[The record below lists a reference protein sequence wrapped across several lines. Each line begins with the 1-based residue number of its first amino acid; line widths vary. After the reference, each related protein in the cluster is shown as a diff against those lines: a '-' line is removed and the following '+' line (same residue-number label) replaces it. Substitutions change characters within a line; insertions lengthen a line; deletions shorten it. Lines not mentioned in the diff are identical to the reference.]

1 MKMMKTA
8 LLATAAIAAVASSAN
23 ANELADLK
31 AQIEAL
37 NARVAQVETAPAVP
51 AGYQLVAITKGEALQ
66 FGLDSDEKGPATVI
80 SVLPAA
86 DAPAGTEL
94 SITGFARAA
103 LVYRNSKAWSDED
116 FGVRSRAEVKIAGK
130 TETAVGEVG
139 AFMKLRANMG
149 ANGLNGD
156 LIAEGDRRIGSGDP
170 FVTSPEYWGYWN
182 FAEGM
187 TLAGGYT
194 GSLSGIGFGYDG
206 KCNCYYTDNANAG
219 YGGNGDTTQM
229 RVSYASGPI
238 GFAVAIEDGG
248 TIDAVGTTAGPD
260 GIDGNAD
267 DTVAADNHGDK
278 ALGVAGEMKYS
289 GDVFSGEISGG
300 YWNKD
305 SGRVK
310 WVVGAGLGFQLS
322 DMFNVSM
329 SAGTARFYSGEK
341 QLKANVLASATLT
354 DGISAEVGYNWVNS
368 NISAGDENA
377 VLAGIYFNPVSQL
390 TIGLEGEW
398 IKNKGSTAKKQIDLV
413 TVYRF

>member
-37 NARVAQVETAPAVP
+37 NARVAQVETAPTVP

-66 FGLDSDEKGPATVI
+66 FGLDSDETGPATVI

-94 SITGFARAA
+94 SISGFARAA
-103 LVYRNSKAWSDED
+103 LVWRSKNGSDES
-116 FGVRSRAEVKIAGK
+116 FGVRSRGQVKIAGK
-130 TETAVGEVG
+130 TDTAVGEVG
-139 AFMKLRANMG
+139 AFMVLRANLG
-149 ANGLNGD
+149 AAGNNGSNG
-156 LIAEGDRRIGSGDP
+156 GDP
-170 FVTSPEYWGYWN
+170 AVSSPEYWGYWN

-206 KCNCYYTDNANAG
+206 KCNCYYTDNASAG
-219 YGGNGDTTQM
+219 YGHGDTSQM
-229 RVSYASGPI
+229 RLTYASGPI
-238 GFAVAIEDGG
+238 SFAVALEDDG
-248 TIDAVGTTAGPD
+248 TNANVDSNDD
-260 GIDGNAD
+260 GDFD
-267 DTVAADNHGDK
+267 DVDDIINHGDK
-278 ALGVAGEMKYS
+278 AIGVAAEMKYS
-289 GDVFSGEISGG
+289 GDMISGEVSGG
-300 YWNKD
+300 WWNGDAGNNK
-305 SGRVK
+305 SAYSI
-310 WVVGAGLGFQLS
+310 GAGLGFNLGEGI
-322 DMFNVSM
+322 DLSM
-329 SAGTARFYSGEK
+329 SAGMFRSHGGVK
-341 QLKANVLASATLT
+341 SWKANALASAALS
-354 DGISAEVGYNWVNS
+354 DGISAEVGFNYVDSKNN
-368 NISAGDENA
+368 ADDQRA

-398 IKNKGSTAKKQIDLV
+398 IKNKGSKAVNQVDLV